1 MDRRGARTGETDG
14 VDPYGAA
21 RIAPG
26 LDKPVAYFGPD
37 LNDSAV
43 QRRVAQ
49 WAHAGFHVIPCAFAR
64 NGTDS
69 RNRSEF
75 VNLGSLM
82 PQSLVRRLF
91 PIALGAFRLLRM
103 RGTLGGAQLFI
114 GRNLDN
120 ALLALFA
127 RRVSRSRAPLVYE
140 IFDVNRVCTDPGV
153 RGFLVRQLERWL
165 LRHVDLLVVSSPHF
179 FSAYFQRVLGY
190 RGDWT
195 LFENK
200 VPRYVHEHPAHR
212 VPAASETVMA
222 ARPWRIGW
230 FGYLDDEQ
238 SWAILR
244 QVAEVLPKDIIIL
257 VRGIQYSDFD
267 MERFLADVGRLDNV
281 FYGGPYRNP
290 EDLADIYNAVDLV
303 WSADCNA
310 PAANSKWLLTNGL
323 YEAGYFGKP
332 VLGMTGNAVGEFLIR
347 HGTGWCLKEPVAESA
362 IEFIRGLSPEAY
374 AAKCREILKQRSR
387 LFIETD
393 EIDQICLTLRVRQS
407 RSIASRPRIGGEP
420 VRRAVEKSGPA
431 RTGRLLV
438 LGFFPPP
445 VDGQRVITQSV
456 FEHFETIAQVERY
469 NFGRLH
475 ALGSLS
481 KLFSALGACLAM
493 LRARLRGFTA
503 LYLAPHSGG
512 GLLFCCVIALLA
524 RCLGYSFAVH
534 YHSYWYIGR
543 SARLMATFVAICG
556 PKAIHIV
563 LAPPM
568 ERDIRRFYPLIRNV
582 VALSNCGFIAPHAEL
597 SRDSGGR
604 ALRIGH
610 LSNLSREKG
619 IALVLACMRT
629 LRARGVDV
637 ELWLAGPAENKG
649 TDALITAARSEFGDR
664 LKYLGRLAGEEVR
677 RFYQEIDVFLFPSVH
692 RHEAEPLVVI
702 DAIGAGVPVIATD
715 RGCIG
720 YLLDT
725 VGGRVFSV
733 QDYLSGAVEQ
743 ITAWQREPASLATA
757 SRQARGRFIAL
768 HRESQ
773 RNFERL
779 AAMILGRDVSA
790 SHEET
795 VATTPP
801 G

>member
-1 MDRRGARTGETDG
+1 MDRRGERVEETGRVNSYAMAR
-14 VDPYGAA
+14 V
-21 RIAPG
+21 APG

-43 QRRVAQ
+43 RRRVAQ
-49 WAHAGFHVIPCAFAR
+49 WAHAGFRVIPFAFAR
-64 NGTDS
+64 DGADNGD
-69 RNRSEF
+69 RPEF
-75 VNLGSLM
+75 VNLGTLM

-103 RGTLGGAQLFI
+103 RGTLAGAQLFI

-140 IFDVNRVCTDPGV
+140 IFDVNRVCTDPGLRGIVV
-153 RGFLVRQLERWL
+153 RRLERWL

-179 FSAYFQRVLGY
+179 FTAYFQRVLGY
-190 RGDWT
+190 RGHWT

-200 VPRYVHEHPAHR
+200 VPRYVHEQLAHR
-212 VPAASETVMA
+212 VPATSETAMA

-244 QVAEVLPKDIIIL
+244 RLAEALPKDVIIH

-267 MERFLADVGRLDNV
+267 MEGFLADVGRLDNV

-290 EDLADIYNAVDLV
+290 EDLADMYNAVDLV

-332 VLGMTGNAVGEFLIR
+332 VLGMSSNAVGEFLIR
-347 HGTGWCLKEPVAESA
+347 HGTGWCLKEPIAEGV
-362 IEFIRGLSPEAY
+362 IELIRGLSPEAY
-374 AAKCREILKQRSR
+374 TAKRREILKQPST

-407 RSIASRPRIGGEP
+407 RP
-420 VRRAVEKSGPA
+420 VTSWTQISGKAVHRAIDKSGPA
-431 RTGRLLV
+431 PRGRLLL

-456 FEHFETIAQVERY
+456 FEHFERIADVERY
-469 NFGRLH
+469 NFDRLR
-475 ALGSLS
+475 ALGPLS
-481 KLFSALGACLAM
+481 KPFSALGACFAM

-512 GLLFCCVIALLA
+512 GLLLCCLVALLA

-543 SARLMATFVAICG
+543 SARLMAAFVAICG

-568 ERDIRRFYPLIRNV
+568 GRDIRRFYPLIRNV
-582 VALSNCGFIAPHAEL
+582 VALSNCGFIAPHSEL
-597 SRDSGGR
+597 PRASGGR

-619 IALVLACMRT
+619 LALVLACMRT

-702 DAIGAGVPVIATD
+702 DAIAAGVPVIATD

-720 YLLDT
+720 YLLDA
-725 VGGRVFSV
+725 VGGRVFSI
-733 QDYLSGAVEQ
+733 QDYLSGAVAQ
-743 ITAWQREPASLATA
+743 ITAWQREPASLASA

-773 RNFERL
+773 RNFEHL
-779 AAMILGRDVSA
+779 ATMILGSKASA

>member
-1 MDRRGARTGETDG
+1 MDRRCGAVETDG
-14 VDPYGAA
+14 VGPHSVV
-21 RIAPG
+21 REAPG
-26 LDKPVAYFGPD
+26 LDESVAYFGPD
-37 LNDSAV
+37 LDDSAV
-43 QRRVAQ
+43 RRRVAK
-49 WAHAGFHVIPCAFAR
+49 WAHAGFHVVPFAFVR
-64 NGTDS
+64 NGEGSGD
-69 RNRSEF
+69 RSDF

-82 PQSLVRRLF
+82 PQSLLSRLF

-103 RGTLGGAQLFI
+103 RRTLARAQLFI

-127 RRVSRSRAPLVYE
+127 RRVSRSRAPLIYE
-140 IFDVNRVCTDPGV
+140 IFDVNRVCTDPGL
-153 RGFLVRQLERWL
+153 RGFVVRQLERWL

-179 FSAYFQRVLGY
+179 FSAYFERVLGY

-200 VPRYVHEHPAHR
+200 VPRCVHDQLARRLPAT
-212 VPAASETVMA
+212 SETALA

-238 SWAILR
+238 SWEILR
-244 QVAEVLPKDIIIL
+244 RLAEALPKDVIIQ

-267 MERFLADVGRLDNV
+267 MEGFLADVGRLDNV
-281 FYGGPYRNP
+281 CYGGPYRNP
-290 EDLADIYNAVDLV
+290 EDLADMYNAVDLV

-332 VLGMTGNAVGEFLIR
+332 VLGMSSNAVGEFLIS
-347 HGTGWCLKEPVAESA
+347 HGTGWCLKEPIAESV
-362 IEFIRGLSPEAY
+362 IELIRGLSPEAY
-374 AAKCREILKQRSR
+374 AAKRSEILKQRSR

-393 EIDQICLTLRVRQS
+393 EIDEICRTLRRRQS
-407 RSIASRPRIGGEP
+407 GAASRPEIGGEP
-420 VRRAVEKSGPA
+420 LRRAVEERDQAPA
-431 RTGRLLV
+431 GRLLL

-456 FEHFETIAQVERY
+456 FEHFKTIAEVESY
-469 NFGRLH
+469 NFDRLR

-481 KLFSALGACLAM
+481 KLFSALGACFAM
-493 LRARLRGFTA
+493 LRARFRGFNA

-512 GLLFCCVIALLA
+512 GLLFCCLIALLA

-534 YHSYWYIGR
+534 YHSYWYMGR
-543 SARLMATFVAICG
+543 SARVRAGFIAICG

-568 ERDIRRFYPLIRNV
+568 ERDIRRFYPSIRNV
-582 VALSNCGFIAPHAEL
+582 VALSNCGFIAPHPEVA
-597 SRDSGGR
+597 RHSGGR

-610 LSNLSREKG
+610 LSNLSQEKG
-619 IALVLACMRT
+619 IALVLACMRS
-629 LRARGVDV
+629 LRARGVDA

-649 TDALITAARSEFGDR
+649 TDALITAARLEFGDR

-692 RHEAEPLVVI
+692 RHEAEPLVLI

-720 YLLDT
+720 YLLDA

-733 QDYLSGAVEQ
+733 HDYLSAPWSRSRLGS
-743 ITAWQREPASLATA
+743 ASRPRSRRHHARRATA
-757 SRQARGRFIAL
+757 SSRSTAN
-768 HRESQ
+768 
-773 RNFERL
+773 RNAISNISPR
-779 AAMILGRDVSA
+779 
-790 SHEET
+790 
-795 VATTPP
+795 
-801 G
+801 